1 MEVTV
6 NYKGSEL
13 ELEGDYIQAYSG
25 GHEEESIADYFETCS
40 VYAGGIEITELLS
53 PDQLIE
59 LDALALENLY

>member
-40 VYAGGIEITELLS
+40 VSAGGIEITELLND
-53 PDQLIE
+53 DQLNE
-59 LDALALENLY
+59 LDVLALENLD

>member
-40 VYAGGIEITELLS
+40 VYAGEVEITELLS

>member
-25 GHEEESIADYFETCS
+25 GHEEESIADYFETCC
-40 VYAGGIEITELLS
+40 VHAGGIEITELLND
-53 PDQLIE
+53 DQLND
-59 LDALALENLY
+59 LDALALENLD